1 MIKEKMEDKK
11 KITVVGAGYVGMSLS
26 ILLAQNN
33 HVYVHDIDEERV
45 EIINS
50 GRSTIFDESIDD
62 FLKNETLSLRA
73 TIDKELAYKDAEY
86 IIVATPTDFNE
97 QTHTFDTS
105 MVESVIEDILVINSK
120 CLIVIKSTLPV
131 GYTDFLREK
140 YSKEQIIFSPE
151 FSREGKALMDNLY
164 PSRIIIG
171 GDCEQSKSFAKLLQ
185 EAAKTKDICPTFVNP
200 SEAEAIKLFSNTF
213 LAMRVAFFNELD
225 TFAMA
230 NNLNVSNIIEGISSD
245 PRIGTGYNNPSFGY
259 GGYCLPKDTKQLLA
273 NYKKIP
279 QTLIQAIISSNS
291 SRKDFIAEQI
301 ALKGFRTI
309 GFYRLVMK
317 ANSDNYRTSAII
329 GIMERLKKNGLEIIL
344 YEPLIQDEA
353 MFSDYELFTDIDS
366 FKARSDLIVANR
378 KSDELSDIKSKLFT
392 RDIFGEN

>member
-97 QTHTFDTS
+97 QTHRFDTS

-120 CLIVIKSTLPV
+120 CLIVIKSTLPM

-151 FSREGKALMDNLY
+151 FSREGNALMDNLY

-171 GDCEQSKSFAKLLQ
+171 GECKQSKSLQ
-185 EAAKTKDICPTFVNP
+185 NCF
-200 SEAEAIKLFSNTF
+200 
-213 LAMRVAFFNELD
+213 
-225 TFAMA
+225 
-230 NNLNVSNIIEGISSD
+230 
-245 PRIGTGYNNPSFGY
+245 
-259 GGYCLPKDTKQLLA
+259 
-273 NYKKIP
+273 
-279 QTLIQAIISSNS
+279 
-291 SRKDFIAEQI
+291 
-301 ALKGFRTI
+301 
-309 GFYRLVMK
+309 
-317 ANSDNYRTSAII
+317 
-329 GIMERLKKNGLEIIL
+329 
-344 YEPLIQDEA
+344 
-353 MFSDYELFTDIDS
+353 
-366 FKARSDLIVANR
+366 
-378 KSDELSDIKSKLFT
+378 
-392 RDIFGEN
+392 